1 MHRQG
6 SFKQQQHQGRPKTAQ
21 VAANQVRKTSGGSK
35 RQQQQHQGARVKETA
50 AAAFPSGESFDVD
63 SGDEREVAM
72 AAMSAAAEVRD
83 R

>member
-35 RQQQQHQGARVKETA
+35 RQQQHQGARVKETA